1 MPVGAAMLAM
11 SGPGSYGGTRME
23 RITVLLA
30 DDDEMV
36 LAALADVVRGDPDL
50 ELVGTAT
57 TAEEAIRLAT
67 ELRPR
72 VVVVDIRMPD
82 GGGPRVVEELREAAP
97 HVRVLAHS
105 ALADHATV
113 VQMLERGAVGYLLK
127 GTTPPE
133 IRAALRRAA
142 EGQETLSP
150 ELLSGLVRDLASHL
164 RGRREAALQT
174 EERTARIER
183 AVAGHGWHLVFQPIV
198 DLASREVTGVEALA
212 RFTDPPGPPQAW
224 FAEAAAVGLGVELEL
239 SAADAALRALRRIPE
254 RAYLAINVSH
264 RTVLSPTLAE
274 TLRPFADRVV
284 LELTEHERID
294 DYEQLERALDAL
306 RSLGVRVAID
316 DAGAGFASLRHIL
329 NIRPDI
335 MKLDVDLTR
344 GIDSDH
350 ARRAL
355 SVALISF
362 AEEMGMTIVA
372 EGVETEE
379 ELRALRELGVRL
391 GQGYHLG
398 RPAPLEDLFGAS

>member
-1 MPVGAAMLAM
+1 
-11 SGPGSYGGTRME
+11 ME

-36 LAALADVVRGDPDL
+36 LEALADVVRADPTL

-67 ELRPR
+67 ELRPL
-72 VVVVDIRMPD
+72 VAVVDIRMPD
-82 GGGPRVVEELREAAP
+82 GGGPRVVEALREAAP

-113 VQMLERGAVGYLLK
+113 VRMLERGAVGYLLK
-127 GTTPPE
+127 GTSPAE
-133 IRAALRRAA
+133 IRAALHRAA
-142 EGQETLSP
+142 EGLETLSP
-150 ELLSGLVRDLASHL
+150 ELLSGLVSDLASHL
-164 RGRREAALQT
+164 RGRRQAALQT
-174 EERTARIER
+174 EERIARIGR

-198 DLASREVTGVEALA
+198 DLASREIVGIEALA
-212 RFTDPPGPPQAW
+212 RFTDPPGPPQTW

-239 SAADAALRALRRIPE
+239 AAADAALRALRRIPE

-264 RTVLSPTLAE
+264 RTVLSPALRE
-274 TLRPFADRVV
+274 TLRPHEGRVV

-294 DYEQLERALDAL
+294 DYEQLAEALDRL
-306 RSLGVRVAID
+306 RSLGARVAID

-362 AEEMGMTIVA
+362 AEDMGMAIVA

-379 ELRALRELGVRL
+379 ELLALRELGVRF
-391 GQGYHLG
+391 GQGYYLG
-398 RPAPLEDLFGAS
+398 RPGPLDGELDPT

>member
-1 MPVGAAMLAM
+1 
-11 SGPGSYGGTRME
+11 ME

-36 LAALADVVRGDPDL
+36 LEALADVVRADPEL
-50 ELVGTAT
+50 ELIGTAT
-57 TAEEAIRLAT
+57 SAEEAIRLAI
-67 ELRPR
+67 ERQPQ
-72 VVVVDIRMPD
+72 VAVVDIRMPD
-82 GGGPRVVEELREAAP
+82 GGGPRVVEELRGAAP

-127 GTTPPE
+127 GTSPAD
-133 IRAALRRAA
+133 IRAALHRAA
-142 EGQETLSP
+142 EGRETLSP

-198 DLASREVTGVEALA
+198 DLATREVVGIEALA
-212 RFTDPPGPPQAW
+212 RFTDPPDPPQVW
-224 FAEAAAVGLGVELEL
+224 FAAAAEVGLGVELEL
-239 SAADAALRALRRIPE
+239 AAADAALRAVRRIPPN
-254 RAYLAINVSH
+254 AYLAINVSH
-264 RTVLSPTLAE
+264 RTVLSPTLLE
-274 TLRPFADRVV
+274 TLRPHADRIVV
-284 LELTEHERID
+284 ELTEHERID
-294 DYEQLERALDAL
+294 DYEQLTTALDRL

-335 MKLDVDLTR
+335 IKLDIDLTR
-344 GIDSDH
+344 GIDSDPG
-350 ARRAL
+350 RRAL
-355 SVALISF
+355 AVALISF

-372 EGVETEE
+372 EGVETDE
-379 ELRALRELGVRL
+379 ELRTLQQLGVRL

-398 RPAPLEDLFGAS
+398 HPGPVDGDPDPD

>member
-1 MPVGAAMLAM
+1 MD
-11 SGPGSYGGTRME
+11 

-36 LAALADVVRGDPDL
+36 LEALADVVRADPEL
-50 ELVGTAT
+50 ELIGTAT
-57 TAEEAIRLAT
+57 SAEEAIRLAI
-67 ELRPR
+67 ERQPQ
-72 VVVVDIRMPD
+72 VAVVDIRMPD

-97 HVRVLAHS
+97 HIRVLAHS

-127 GTTPPE
+127 GTSPAD
-133 IRAALRRAA
+133 IRAALHRAA

-164 RGRREAALQT
+164 RGRREAALRT

-183 AVAGHGWHLVFQPIV
+183 AVAGEGWHLVFQPIV
-198 DLASREVTGVEALA
+198 DLATREVVGIEALA
-212 RFTDPPGPPQAW
+212 RFTDPPGPPQVW
-224 FAEAAAVGLGVELEL
+224 FAEAAEVGLGVELEL
-239 SAADAALRALRRIPE
+239 AAADAALRAVRRIPPN
-254 RAYLAINVSH
+254 AYLAINVSH
-264 RTVLSPTLAE
+264 RTLLSPTLLE
-274 TLRPFADRVV
+274 TLRPHADRIV
-284 LELTEHERID
+284 LELTEHQRID
-294 DYEQLERALDAL
+294 DYEQLATALDRL
-306 RSLGVRVAID
+306 RSLGARVAID

-344 GIDSDH
+344 GIDVDP

-362 AEEMGMTIVA
+362 AEEMGMAIVA
-372 EGVETEE
+372 EGVETDE
-379 ELRALRELGVRL
+379 ELRTLQELGVRL

-398 RPAPLEDLFGAS
+398 RPAPLGDHTQANEA